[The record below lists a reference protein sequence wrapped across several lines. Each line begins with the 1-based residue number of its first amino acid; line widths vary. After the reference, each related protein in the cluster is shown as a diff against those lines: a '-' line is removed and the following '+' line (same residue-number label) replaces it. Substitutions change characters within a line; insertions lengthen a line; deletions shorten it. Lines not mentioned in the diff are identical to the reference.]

1 MMSHLL
7 GFMDQIGMQSGIVNE
22 GSCHC

>member
-1 MMSHLL
+1 
-7 GFMDQIGMQSGIVNE
+7 MDQIGMQSGIVNE